1 MKFYFFFL
9 RLTSYVKM
17 HYKYLQFIDESTS
30 LASFKLFCY
39 SEGIHSQKRPHL
51 HICMQAC
58 VFIKVGL
65 SSSKKNGC
73 CSIENPLIMMKNAFY
88 FILKSL
94 FVLKIFKFLS
104 RLFGHV
110 GNSLIRKIRLTSKFM
125 TSLLGLQRIAIH
137 IFPNISQSKG
147 NQTMKFGELI
157 EYNKRNIFL

>member
-1 MKFYFFFL
+1 MKVRLWCLSNFSVTPRAYIL
-9 RLTSYVKM
+9 RKDRIYISAFRPAPLLKSDSHLPKKM
-17 HYKYLQFIDESTS
+17 DVS
-30 LASFKLFCY
+30 
-39 SEGIHSQKRPHL
+39 
-51 HICMQAC
+51 
-58 VFIKVGL
+58 
-65 SSSKKNGC
+65 

-110 GNSLIRKIRLTSKFM
+110 GNSLIRKISLTSKFM
-125 TSLLGLQRIAIH
+125 TSLLGLQTIAIH